1 MTRSFPNGQ
10 GYDGFLL
17 QADYSNAIISL
28 IKNSISVYFYNET
41 TRDWTTMTIDTNDDK
56 KEPDIIYNA
65 IQMDEQKPDDSRPT
79 GAVAG
84 PPIPE
89 GHERFYCSQCNA
101 HYDLPNRA
109 TSWRCQTCHHFNS
122 ITPGECEWCTIL

>member
-1 MTRSFPNGQ
+1 
-10 GYDGFLL
+10 
-17 QADYSNAIISL
+17 
-28 IKNSISVYFYNET
+28 
-41 TRDWTTMTIDTNDDK
+41 MTIDINDDK

-65 IQMDEQKPDDSRPT
+65 IQLDEQKPDDSRPA

-84 PPIPE
+84 PPIPQ

-109 TSWRCQTCHHFNS
+109 TSWRCQNCHHFNS